1 MSIENDGS
9 HTHKPHVTPETA
21 GSPWLAEL
29 FQRFA
34 PVRQEAI
41 DEGYSEEEIND
52 AIDQAVAAVRL
63 KQDQT
68 EAYGNT

>member
-1 MSIENDGS
+1 MHIRKRRAALDL
-9 HTHKPHVTPETA
+9 V

-29 FQRFA
+29 YERLA

-41 DEGYSEEEIND
+41 CAGYSEEEIND

-63 KQDQT
+63 RRDQT
-68 EAYGNT
+68 EADGNT